1 MKYKYLCVCL
11 AFLLTI
17 STAFAQ
23 SKYKVVAN
31 KNGNVSK
38 IVSCNNNLSWKQWEE
53 NLYEQFVSDLVF
65 KKWTEMPQY
74 YNFEITFDVSED
86 RKVSNI
92 RIKGQRGDCDDT
104 VTPRFCE
111 LDIKESDADLLY
123 NLKYYSNQIL
133 KSYEGS
139 SILKFPKNSIV
150 KSKSVSIAAFR
161 SAHLLDKE
169 WLYEREF
176 GEKEAF

>member
-38 IVSCNNNLSWKQWEE
+38 IISNNKNLSWKQWEE
-53 NLYEQFVSDLVF
+53 NLYEKFVRDLVF
-65 KKWTEMPQY
+65 NKWTDMPQFY
-74 YNFEITFDVSED
+74 VFEITFDVSDD
-86 RKVSNI
+86 RKISNI
-92 RIKGQRGDCDDT
+92 RIKGERGDCDT
-104 VTPRFCE
+104 SVKPKLC
-111 LDIKESDADLLY
+111 IYKESDADLLY

-139 SILKFPKNSIV
+139 PILKFPKNEKV
-150 KSKSVSIAAFR
+150 KNKTVTIFAIR
-161 SAHLLDKE
+161 TAHLLDKE
-169 WLYEREF
+169 WLYELDY
-176 GEKEAF
+176 GDKEAF

>member
-11 AFLLTI
+11 AFLLTVPMAI
-17 STAFAQ
+17 AQ

-31 KNGNVSK
+31 KNGNASK

-53 NLYEQFVSDLVF
+53 NLYEKFVRDLVF
-65 KKWTEMPQY
+65 NKWTDMPQFY
-74 YNFEITFDVSED
+74 AFEITFDVSDD

-92 RIKGQRGDCDDT
+92 KIKGERGDCYT
-104 VTPRFCE
+104 SETKKICTFE
-111 LDIKESDADLLY
+111 LEESDADLLY
-123 NLKYYSNQIL
+123 KLKYYSNQIL

-150 KSKSVSIAAFR
+150 KSKSVRIADFKR
-161 SAHLLDKE
+161 AHLLDKE
-169 WLYEREF
+169 WLYELEY
-176 GEKEAF
+176 GDKEAF

>member
-17 STAFAQ
+17 PTAIAQ

-31 KNGNVSK
+31 KYSNVSK
-38 IVSCNNNLSWKQWEE
+38 IVSNNKNLSWKQWEE
-53 NLYEQFVSDLVF
+53 NLYEKFVSDLVF
-65 KKWTEMPQY
+65 KKWTEMPQFY
-74 YNFEITFDVSED
+74 AFEITFDVSDD

-92 RIKGQRGDCDDT
+92 KIKGERGDCYT
-104 VTPRFCE
+104 SETKKICTFE
-111 LDIKESDADLLY
+111 LEESDADLLY

-139 SILKFPKNSIV
+139 SILKFPKNSTV
-150 KSKSVSIAAFR
+150 KSKSVIIGAFR

-169 WLYEREF
+169 WLYEREY
-176 GEKEAF
+176 GDKEAF